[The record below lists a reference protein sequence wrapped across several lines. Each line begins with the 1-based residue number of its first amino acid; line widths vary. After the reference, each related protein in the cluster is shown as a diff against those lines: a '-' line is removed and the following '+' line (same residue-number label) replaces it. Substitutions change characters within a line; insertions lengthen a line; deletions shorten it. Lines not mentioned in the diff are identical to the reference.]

1 MTSGGWTTKSSKSRR
16 RSRHGCRVIGGE
28 SRQQAVER
36 VVTSGLTLATA
47 SSRLWGSTRS
57 GWCSWTSSR
66 STTAGVRYLRRTQRR
81 VVPSELTGCVRRA
94 RAELDGLRRGK
105 DNVALSSGADD
116 DGVSPPGQKLLDFYL
131 TVASVL
137 ALLRLREFRLSYA
150 VDFCRLDSVKGRV
163 WRPIRLQRGWQ
174 RLLQRRS
181 KVLSNSIWGEMQPNR
196 QMGSGFVVKN
206 HPFCNTWRAACG
218 ESVKERTAHS
228 VTLRAFHRSWHP
240 EQLWQDCFVDTRGD
254 LRCTRGRCLRNGIS
268 VDIIVKSGQCSSC
281 RSCTRRAMSGR
292 IPLSTSGS
300 VLSNT

>member
-28 SRQQAVER
+28 SRQKLPRE
-36 VVTSGLTLATA
+36 
-47 SSRLWGSTRS
+47 SSR
-57 GWCSWTSSR
+57 
-66 STTAGVRYLRRTQRR
+66 AGLPWRQRVLDCGDRPEADGAVGPVREVRPRGFDTCAGHRGG
-81 VVPSELTGCVRRA
+81 VVPSELTGCVWRA
-94 RAELDGLRRGK
+94 RAEFDGLRRGK

-150 VDFCRLDSVKGRV
+150 VDFCRFDSVKGSV

-181 KVLSNSIWGEMQPNR
+181 KVLSSPLWGEMQPNR
-196 QMGSGFVVKN
+196 HTGSGFVVKN